1 MFELPSSNLCDDE
14 SMDFYTNIFVDDLVK
29 HVSIYILSND
39 LITSFYNFSDFF
51 LKHRI
56 DNDEVKNNLKTEIIK
71 LLQDKDYKLAYV
83 FNKTGLV
90 ICKNEEEMEKTVWKS
105 NLDFVKL

>member
-1 MFELPSSNLCDDE
+1 MFELPNSNLCDDE
-14 SMDFYTNIFVDDLVK
+14 RMEFYTNIFVDDLVK

-39 LITSFYNFSDFF
+39 LITSFYNISDFF

-56 DNDEVKNNLKTEIIK
+56 DNDEVKNNLKTIIIG
-71 LLQDKDYKLAYV
+71 LLQDKNYKLAYV

-90 ICKNEEEMEKTVWKS
+90 ICRNEEEMEKTVWKS